1 VRKGVKVATVYKK
14 TRRENDTTIDQDT
27 QEFGVWGEV
36 AF

>member
-1 VRKGVKVATVYKK
+1 VKVATVYKK